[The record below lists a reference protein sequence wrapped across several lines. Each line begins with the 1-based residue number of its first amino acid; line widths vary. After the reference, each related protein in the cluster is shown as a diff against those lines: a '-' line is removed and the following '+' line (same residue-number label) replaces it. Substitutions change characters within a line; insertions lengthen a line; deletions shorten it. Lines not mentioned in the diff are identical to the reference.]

1 MTDLL
6 ASPPGSLTVAPDV
19 WPNPSIRAPYFGHDV
34 RLVLP
39 AGTLRIGGDSPDG
52 LVLSGGAP
60 AVRTVRLYDMETGEL
75 VAETISAAD
84 GTYAFTGLSARPQG
98 YDIIIRGNIGAGER
112 DIIVP
117 GVHPGA

>member
-1 MTDLL
+1 MTDLI
-6 ASPPGSLTVAPDV
+6 ARPSGAFTVAPDV

-39 AGTLRIGGDSPDG
+39 AGTLRIGGDSPGG
-52 LVLSGGAP
+52 LVLVGTAP
-60 AVRTVRLYDMETGEL
+60 TARVVRLFDRETSVL
-75 VAETISAAD
+75 VATTTSAGD